1 MVLKSGALPPQPICA
16 CFSTHSRGVQLF
28 DARLFC
34 DCSAQWAAASSH
46 LRDIASSLW
55 YLLLI
60 QSWLTVYALIVTICS
75 VAFYC
80 YVRNGLEG
88 AALDWTSLAF
98 AILLPTAGFT
108 WWAFG
113 RREAALGRLA
123 DVKVC
128 LLHISLA
135 HRDWLSADQLPG
147 DHQETVHHTLQAL
160 MDCMQDYFWPPRF
173 YSRHYP
179 YFQVRQK
186 MMGIARDRAA
196 HVRRLS
202 ALFKRLSTLTEVL
215 RRGGLSDVMAIQ
227 LNNHAF
233 RLQQSFEHMS
243 NVKEFRTPQVVRAAA
258 RVYIILLVP
267 LFYGPYYAQVRQ
279 ESDSFAFALF
289 FAIISELAL
298 VTLLNAA
305 MALEDPFDNLG
316 LDGIYLDEALYEVEQ
331 AMLMDEDTEIQSG
344 ALVISHAGGGASTYK
359 NLHPREHRTAMMYEK
374 QLEFHCRA
382 AHLLSRLCQ
391 HEIHEV
397 IFPSAPLGSFRW
409 GLVVQHMAVLA
420 RATKRQ
426 PQNFLFTS
434 LQLPIR
440 G

>member
-1 MVLKSGALPPQPICA
+1 MQTPSHGPPPTAKQRDAPSAPRAA

-28 DARLFC
+28 ESRLLC
-34 DCSAQWAAASSH
+34 DCSAQWNSATNH

-60 QSWLTVYALIVTICS
+60 QSWLTFYALVITICS
-75 VAFYC
+75 VSFYC
-80 YVRNGLEG
+80 FVRNGLEG

-98 AILLPTAGFT
+98 AVLLPTAGFT

-123 DVKVC
+123 DAKVC

-135 HRDWLSADQLPG
+135 HRDWVPADQLPA
-147 DHQETVHHTLQAL
+147 DHREAVHLTLQAL
-160 MDCMQDYFWPPRF
+160 MDCMQEYFWPPRF

-179 YFQVRQK
+179 YFQVRQE
-186 MMGIARDRAA
+186 MMRIARDRAA
-196 HVRRLS
+196 HIRRLS
-202 ALFKRLSTLTEVL
+202 ALFKRLATLTEVL
-215 RRGGLSDVMAIQ
+215 RRGGLSDVLAVQ
-227 LNNHAF
+227 LHSHVF
-233 RLQQSFEHMS
+233 RLQQSFEHMA

-279 ESDSFAFALF
+279 ESASFAFALF
-289 FAIISELAL
+289 FAMISELAL

-331 AMLMDEDTEIQSG
+331 AMLMNEDMELRKGQPAHG
-344 ALVISHAGGGASTYK
+344 HAGGGATTYA
-359 NLHPREHRTAMMYEK
+359 NLHPREHRVNFASANGLPQSAQSSFTQPPMPDSRAVHE
-374 QLEFHCRA
+374 A
-382 AHLLSRLCQ
+382 AHRPLPGSPPAEQIMPARGDAR
-391 HEIHEV
+391 EV
-397 IFPSAPLGSFRW
+397 
-409 GLVVQHMAVLA
+409 
-420 RATKRQ
+420 
-426 PQNFLFTS
+426 
-434 LQLPIR
+434 
-440 G
+440 